1 MLVICEPS
9 LPPNT
14 LTTSVLAQVVLSLKV
29 FAADLTG
36 VCDLGAL
43 VCPLV
48 DHQVVGF
55 REPPLAELADEL
67 ALWPHLPAKVPAIV
81 IDPHHREHLGS
92 SCVTSQVLAEF
103 RQLRLHTRG
112 RRVSFIQMAK
122 DFHPKVASLSRL
134 LFLGGEETSLCLLLM
149 LTENGRYK

>member
-1 MLVICEPS
+1 M
-9 LPPNT
+9 
-14 LTTSVLAQVVLSLKV
+14 LAQVVLSLKV

-103 RQLRLHTRG
+103 RQLRLHTRSASVFYPDGKGFPPESRFLISIALLG
-112 RRVSFIQMAK
+112 RGK
-122 DFHPKVASLSRL
+122 DLSLSIVDVDR
-134 LFLGGEETSLCLLLM
+134 E
-149 LTENGRYK
+149 RAI